1 MIIDFKVKNFKSIN
15 SEVDFSLA
23 ASKDDAHVTNTVE
36 CEGFELLKSA
46 AIYGANGSGKTT
58 LINAIA
64 FMQAMVVRSFN
75 HQIGDSINV
84 PKHKMSLQE
93 PSSFDIQYIYKQ
105 TRYAYGF
112 VLENGAVVEEYLYYF
127 PAGGRQNKIFERKND
142 DVSFGA
148 NFVSAL
154 KMSRALLKPNKL
166 LLSCAANCGE
176 TSAINIQRTQ
186 IVIDAYLFFK
196 TGLVIHNP
204 HMPSPWINY
213 TILTLQKDNNI
224 KNVFTKLM
232 NGLGSDLVDLTAKF
246 DRRKI
251 LAESFPKDIPADIIN
266 FIVGLGEANIP
277 NVVLDYGKFK
287 VSLEEESSGIQKLF
301 DILCPIIDI
310 VREGKVL
317 LYDELETS
325 LHESIAKEI
334 INLFLNSNSGAQLI
348 FATHDTNLLDL
359 DLFRRDQIWFTELKK
374 NDRSTDLYSLSDVRN
389 VRKDENVSRGYVLG
403 RYGAIPILNKTLLDD
418 LMEGRV

>member
-1 MIIDFKVKNFKSIN
+1 M
-15 SEVDFSLA
+15 
-23 ASKDDAHVTNTVE
+23 
-36 CEGFELLKSA
+36 
-46 AIYGANGSGKTT
+46 
-58 LINAIA
+58 
-64 FMQAMVVRSFN
+64 
-75 HQIGDSINV
+75 
-84 PKHKMSLQE
+84 
-93 PSSFDIQYIYKQ
+93 
-105 TRYAYGF
+105 
-112 VLENGAVVEEYLYYF
+112 
-127 PAGGRQNKIFERKND
+127 
-142 DVSFGA
+142 
-148 NFVSAL
+148 
-154 KMSRALLKPNKL
+154 
-166 LLSCAANCGE
+166 
-176 TSAINIQRTQ
+176 
-186 IVIDAYLFFK
+186 
-196 TGLVIHNP
+196 
-204 HMPSPWINY
+204 
-213 TILTLQKDNNI
+213 
-224 KNVFTKLM
+224 
-232 NGLGSDLVDLTAKF
+232 
-246 DRRKI
+246 
-251 LAESFPKDIPADIIN
+251 
-266 FIVGLGEANIP
+266 GLGEANIP

-348 FATHDTNLLDL
+348 FTTHDTNLLDL